1 MGHYGLTLALVDVV
15 AMGGPPSPGA
25 GYRLRQS

>member
-1 MGHYGLTLALVDVV
+1 MKWGLTLALVDVV